1 VHERISLTTPIPH
14 HNVHPLPKMA
24 LINNSTINNSTRNPN
39 WWKNA
44 TCYQIWPASYKDS
57 NGDGFGDIPGI
68 ISTLDYLADLG
79 VDLIWL
85 SPMYDS
91 PQHDMGYDISNYE
104 DVWPKFGTLQDME
117 KLIEEVH
124 RRGMKLI
131 LDLVVNHSSNEHPW
145 FLESKSSKD
154 NPKHDWYIWR
164 DPKYDAEGKRQPPS
178 NWRAIFGGSAWE
190 YVPERDQ
197 YYLHLFVPQ
206 QPDLNWENEKTRRAI
221 YKSAIEFWLDR
232 GIDGFRVDTV
242 NLYCKDTTFPDAE
255 VKLKGEPWQ
264 PAFQYFHNGPK
275 MHEWLKEQR
284 KEVLDKYG
292 DVVMVGELP
301 GTQADEVLR
310 YVSAEA
316 RELDMV
322 FDFDIVGLGGRHS
335 LKPHQIYKHKLP
347 EMKSAFMK
355 TQGFLT
361 GTDAWTTVF
370 AENHDQGRSLS
381 RFATDE
387 PKYRVQAAK
396 MFAIMLGTLSGTLF
410 LFQGQEIGMVN
421 SKDWKPDQIKDVAAG
436 NYWKEINEMYPGD
449 EKMQK
454 AALAGIQKVG
464 RDNSRTPVHW
474 SAGPHAGFS
483 TVKPWIRVND
493 TYPEINVE
501 AQQKDPDSVLAFWK
515 RVLKLRKEHSDVL
528 VQGNFEVHDYE
539 NLSTFT
545 YIKEKGCKKVLVV
558 LNFTNEEQPVNIPET
573 LKDKKLELLIG
584 SVEKPG
590 DKLAAWEG
598 RAYIAQ

>member
-1 VHERISLTTPIPH
+1 MAHLNSSISQ
-14 HNVHPLPKMA
+14 
-24 LINNSTINNSTRNPN
+24 PN

-44 TCYQIWPASYKDS
+44 TCYQIWPASFKDS
-57 NGDGFGDIPGI
+57 NGDGFGDIPGV
-68 ISTLDYLADLG
+68 ISTLDYLKDLG

-91 PQHDMGYDISNYE
+91 PQHDMGYDIRNYE

-145 FLESKSSKD
+145 FLESKSSRD

-178 NWRAIFGGSAWE
+178 NWRAIFGGCAWE

-206 QPDLNWENEKTRRAI
+206 QPDLNWENETTRRAI
-221 YKSAIEFWLDR
+221 YKSAIEFWLDK

-284 KEVLDKYG
+284 REVLDKYG

-301 GTQADEVLR
+301 GTKADEVLR

-335 LKPHQIYKHKLP
+335 LKPHQTYRHTLP

-355 TQGFLT
+355 TQGLLA

-410 LFQGQEIGMVN
+410 IYQGQEIGMVN
-421 SKDWKPDQIKDVAAG
+421 SKEWKPEQIRDVAAS
-436 NYWKEINEMYPGD
+436 NYWKEINKMYPGD
-449 EKMQK
+449 GKMQK
-454 AALAGIQKVG
+454 AALEGIQRVG

-474 SAGPHAGFS
+474 NAGPHAGFS
-483 TVKPWIRVND
+483 TVEPWIRLND
-493 TYPEINVE
+493 YYTEINVE
-501 AQQKDPDSVLAFWK
+501 AQQKDPNSVLEFWK
-515 RVLKLRKEHSDVL
+515 RVLRLRKQHADVL
-528 VQGNFEVHDYE
+528 VHGNFEVHDYE
-539 NLSTFT
+539 NLSTFA
-545 YIKEKGCKKVLVV
+545 YVKEKDGKKVLVV
-558 LNFTNEEQPVNIPET
+558 LNFTNEEQPVGIPKT
-573 LKDKKLELLIG
+573 LKDNKLELLIG
-584 SVEKPG
+584 SADKPG
-590 DKLAAWEG
+590 DMLAPWEG
-598 RAYIAQ
+598 RAYVAQ

>member
-1 VHERISLTTPIPH
+1 
-14 HNVHPLPKMA
+14 
-24 LINNSTINNSTRNPN
+24 
-39 WWKNA
+39 
-44 TCYQIWPASYKDS
+44 
-57 NGDGFGDIPGI
+57 
-68 ISTLDYLADLG
+68 
-79 VDLIWL
+79 
-85 SPMYDS
+85 
-91 PQHDMGYDISNYE
+91 
-104 DVWPKFGTLQDME
+104 
-117 KLIEEVH
+117 
-124 RRGMKLI
+124 
-131 LDLVVNHSSNEHPW
+131 
-145 FLESKSSKD
+145 
-154 NPKHDWYIWR
+154 
-164 DPKYDAEGKRQPPS
+164 
-178 NWRAIFGGSAWE
+178 
-190 YVPERDQ
+190 
-197 YYLHLFVPQ
+197 
-206 QPDLNWENEKTRRAI
+206 
-221 YKSAIEFWLDR
+221 
-232 GIDGFRVDTV
+232 
-242 NLYCKDTTFPDAE
+242 
-255 VKLKGEPWQ
+255 
-264 PAFQYFHNGPK
+264 
-275 MHEWLKEQR
+275 
-284 KEVLDKYG
+284 LDKYG

>member
-1 VHERISLTTPIPH
+1 
-14 HNVHPLPKMA
+14 MA
-24 LINNSTINNSTRNPN
+24 DLEKSTREPN

-44 TCYQIWPASYKDS
+44 ICYQIWPASYKDS
-57 NGDGFGDIPGI
+57 NGDGFGDIPGV
-68 ISTLDYLADLG
+68 ISTLDYLKDLG
-79 VDLIWL
+79 IDLIWL

-91 PQHDMGYDISNYE
+91 PQHDMGYDIRNYE
-104 DVWPKFGTLQDME
+104 DVWPKFGTLKDME
-117 KLIEEVH
+117 KLIEGVH

-145 FLESKSSKD
+145 FLESKSSRD

-178 NWRAIFGGSAWE
+178 NWRAVFGGSAWE

-206 QPDLNWENEKTRRAI
+206 QPDLNWENETTRRAI
-221 YKSAIEFWLDR
+221 YKSAIEFWLYK
-232 GIDGFRVDTV
+232 GIDGFRVDTA
-242 NLYCKDTTFPDAE
+242 NFYCKDTTFPDAE

-264 PAFQYFHNGPK
+264 PAFQYFHNGPR

-284 KEVLDKYG
+284 REVLDKYG

-322 FDFDIVGLGGRHS
+322 FDFDVVGLGGRHS
-335 LKPHQIYKHKLP
+335 LKPHQTYRHTLP

-381 RFATDE
+381 RFATDD

-410 LFQGQEIGMVN
+410 LYQGQEIGMVN
-421 SKDWKPDQIKDVAAG
+421 SKDWKPEQIRDVAAA
-436 NYWKEINEMYPGD
+436 NYWKEINKMYPGD

-454 AALAGIQKVG
+454 AALDGIQRVG

-474 SAGPHAGFS
+474 SGGPHAGFS
-483 TVKPWIRVND
+483 TAEPWIRLND
-493 TYPEINVE
+493 FYKEINVE
-501 AQQKDPDSVLAFWK
+501 AQQKDPNSVLSFWQ
-515 RVLKLRKEHSDVL
+515 RVLKLRKEHADVL
-528 VQGNFEVHDYE
+528 VHGSFAVYDYE
-539 NLSTFT
+539 NPSTFT
-545 YIKEKGCKKVLVV
+545 YVKEKGSKKVWVV
-558 LNFTNEEQPVNIPET
+558 LNFTKEEQPIDIPET
-573 LKDKKLELLIG
+573 LKDSKLELLIG
-584 SVEKPG
+584 SFEKPG
-590 DKLAAWEG
+590 HKLAPWEG
-598 RAYIAQ
+598 RAYLALSLIEPAN